1 MNLDR
6 RDFHK
11 LSLAA
16 LSGLVSGA
24 AGCGKPSAPSQP
36 TTPPGISME
45 EAAKQ
50 AGEGAPAEGGAS
62 DLTPQEQLLVDDKH
76 VCRGLNT
83 CKGLGRSKE
92 NACAGHGTCASIAD
106 HACSQQNECKGQG
119 GCGEDPGFNACKG
132 MGGCNVPLMD
142 EAWTK
147 ARAAFEAAMKKSGK
161 TVGAAPAKA

>member
-6 RDFHK
+6 RNFHK
-11 LSLAA
+11 VSLAA

-24 AGCGKPSAPSQP
+24 AGCGKPGAPPAAPPAGSSMEDALSQP
-36 TTPPGISME
+36 T
-45 EAAKQ
+45 
-50 AGEGAPAEGGAS
+50 EGAALDVAT

-83 CKGLGRSKE
+83 CKGLGRSKD
-92 NACAGHGTCASIAD
+92 NSCAGQGSCASIAD
-106 HACSQQNECKGQG
+106 HACAQQNECKGQG

-132 MGGCNVPLMD
+132 MGGCHVPLMD

-147 ARAAFEAAMKKSGK
+147 ARTAFEAAMKKSGK
-161 TVGAAPAKA
+161 SVGVAPAKA